1 MVDSCHKDDFCR
13 EDYICQAMPYQLKGV
28 DSTRGKEI
36 YDKGIYQESIAI
48 VAAGSLEN
56 VIETIG
62 SKIEEI
68 LK

>member
-1 MVDSCHKDDFCR
+1 MIV
-13 EDYICQAMPYQLKGV
+13 E
-28 DSTRGKEI
+28 KEI
-36 YDKGIYQESIAI
+36 YDKGIYQESIAV

-62 SKIEEI
+62 NKIEEI